1 MLKTSKITLAVLL
14 ALSVPAL
21 AEAQSHAP
29 AEPGNPTPTFRVNV
43 VSRTALAVNYG
54 HRGASTKI
62 NFKGTDLMPDA
73 QGGATVQSKRGNT
86 RVAIELQ
93 GLQKPTSFGNEYL
106 TYVVWAISPEGRPV
120 NLGEILVGGNHRS
133 KLDTTTQLQAF
144 ALIVTAEPYYA
155 VRRPSNLVV
164 LENEVRSDT
173 VGKAEAVESKYELID
188 RGGYIPTGYK
198 FDPVVLNAKLPL
210 EFYEAR
216 NAMRIAESAGAEK
229 YAAPSY
235 EKAVFQMKQADDLAT
250 RKHSDKKSLV
260 STSRQAVQT
269 AEDAREIAM
278 KNIEAALV
286 EAERDAAAGREADAN
301 ASADRESQR
310 RIDAELATLDA
321 VHQRNEAN
329 RKSLDAQADSDRN
342 RAAAA
347 ASDQQFQQTEA
358 KRIAA
363 EGREQGAQARA
374 DQESQRRIIAE
385 IATSDAQVDAQ
396 KSANAKAEADRA
408 RAAAEQQQ
416 QAAQAE
422 SDRNRDAAFASDRQ
436 LQQAVRDREQ
446 LRANL
451 LQQFNAILETRDTV
465 RGLVVN
471 MNDVLF
477 DSGQFTLRPLA
488 REKLAKISGI
498 VLAYPTLKLAIEG
511 NTDSVGTEAYNQVL
525 SEKRAEGVR
534 SYLTQEGVPESST
547 SATGLGKTQP
557 IASNA
562 TSGGR
567 QQNRR
572 VELIVSGEVIGTKI
586 VRLRVV
592 AEPVATVSSPR

>member
-1 MLKTSKITLAVLL
+1 MLKISHVTLAVAI
-14 ALSVPAL
+14 ALSVSVPAQ
-21 AEAQSHAP
+21 AQTGAP

-43 VSRTALAVNYG
+43 VSRTARAVNYG
-54 HRGASTKI
+54 HRGDSTKI
-62 NFKGTDLMPDA
+62 NFKGTDLMPGA
-73 QGGATVQSKRGNT
+73 EGGATVQSKRGDT
-86 RVAIELQ
+86 KVVIELQ
-93 GLQKPTSFGNEYL
+93 GLEKPTSFGNEYL
-106 TYVVWAISPEGRPV
+106 TYVLWAISPEGRPV
-120 NLGEILVGGNHRS
+120 NLGEVLVGGNHRS

-173 VGKAEAVESKYELID
+173 VGTTEAVESKYELID

-210 EFYEAR
+210 EFFEAR

-235 EKAVFQMKQADDLAT
+235 EKATLQMKQADDLAI
-250 RKHSDKKSLV
+250 RKHADKKSLI

-278 KNIEAALV
+278 KNIETARL
-286 EAERDAAAGREADAN
+286 EAERSAAAGREADAN
-301 ASADRESQR
+301 ANADRESQR
-310 RIDAELATLDA
+310 RINAEIATSDA
-321 VHQRNEAN
+321 VHQRNEAD
-329 RKSLDAQADSDRN
+329 RKSLDAQAESDRN

-347 ASDQQFQQTEA
+347 ASDQQLQQTEA
-358 KRIAA
+358 NRIAA
-363 EGREQGAQARA
+363 ESRERDAQTRA
-374 DQESQRRIIAE
+374 DQESQRRITAE
-385 IATSDAQVDAQ
+385 IATSDAQAGAQ
-396 KSANAKAEADRA
+396 KSANAQAEAERA

-422 SDRNRDAAFASDRQ
+422 SDRNRTAAAASDQQ
-436 LQQAVRDREQ
+436 LQQAVRDREE
-446 LRANL
+446 LRARL
-451 LQQFNAILETRDTV
+451 LQQFNAILVTHDTA

-471 MNDVLF
+471 MSDVLF
-477 DSGQFTLRPLA
+477 DSGKFTLRPLA

-498 VLAYPTLKLAIEG
+498 VLAYPSLKLAIEG
-511 NTDSVGTEAYNQVL
+511 NTDSVGTEAYNQTL

-534 SYLTQEGVPESST
+534 SYLTQQGVPESST
-547 SATGLGKTQP
+547 TAAGFGKNQP
-557 IASNA
+557 IASNTTA
-562 TSGGR
+562 EGR

-572 VELIVSGEVIGTKI
+572 VELVVSGEVIGAQI
-586 VRLRVV
+586 VAPNAQPLVSL
-592 AEPVATVSSPR
+592 SSPK